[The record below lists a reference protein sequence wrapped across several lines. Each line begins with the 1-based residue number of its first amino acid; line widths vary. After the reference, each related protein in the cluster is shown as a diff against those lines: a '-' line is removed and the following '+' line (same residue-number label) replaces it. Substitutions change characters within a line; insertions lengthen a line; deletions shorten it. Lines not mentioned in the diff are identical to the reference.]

1 MLNKTTNEKMIYA
14 TSFFFF
20 FHNERFLT
28 EAVLQGNSFT
38 VATELA
44 ELELAEI
51 LMMIFPG
58 LKKAQ
63 EISGKLRFVP
73 LT

>member
-1 MLNKTTNEKMIYA
+1 MLLH
-14 TSFFFF
+14 FFFY
-20 FHNERFLT
+20 NERFLT
-28 EAVLQGNSFT
+28 EAVLQGSSFT

-51 LMMIFPG
+51 LTMIFPG

-63 EISGKLRFVP
+63 EISGTLRFVP

>member
-1 MLNKTTNEKMIYA
+1 MLLH
-14 TSFFFF
+14 FFFF